1 MLIIFT
7 GFLIIISV
15 DTTLCDYS
23 VIESLISK
31 CQGSCNRYDENIH
44 KAPGVSYILRV
55 DEIHKNRNRMM
66 WYEILQVTHLCIVV
80 IFEQ

>member
-7 GFLIIISV
+7 AFLAIGVGTI
-15 DTTLCDYS
+15 LCDYS

-31 CQGSCNRYDENIH
+31 CQGSCDRYDENID
-44 KAPGVSYILRV
+44 KAPGVSYILCM
-55 DEIHKNRNRMM
+55 DEIHNNRNRMM
-66 WYEILQVTHLCIVV
+66 WYERLQIIHLCIVV